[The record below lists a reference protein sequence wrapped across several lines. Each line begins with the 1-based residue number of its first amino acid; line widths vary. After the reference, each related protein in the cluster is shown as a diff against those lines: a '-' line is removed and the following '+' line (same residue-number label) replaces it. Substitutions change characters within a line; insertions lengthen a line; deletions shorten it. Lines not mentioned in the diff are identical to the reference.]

1 MLYKEDLILEKK
13 IIRFTNP
20 YIKGDKG
27 GYYWPEYNEK
37 DQLVWQASEEG
48 MPYVPP
54 FDVKGDDGGYYT
66 PFIDEAGE
74 LNWVPSNEK
83 MPAVLGASLATKEY
97 VDEAVKDVDVDLS
110 EYAKKTDIPDVSG
123 LATKAEIPSLEGYAK
138 TADIP
143 DTSGLATKAE
153 IPDVSG
159 FTTMSA
165 VEAKGYQTEAQ
176 VNSLIETALGVIEN
190 GTY

>member
-1 MLYKEDLILEKK
+1 MDKR
-13 IIRFTNP
+13 IIKFTSP
-20 YIKGDKG
+20 YVKGDKG
-27 GYYWPEYNEK
+27 GYYWPEYNEEG
-37 DQLVWQASEEG
+37 LLIWQASEEG
-48 MPYVPP
+48 MPVIAP
-54 FDVKGDDGGYYT
+54 FDVKGEDGGYYT
-66 PFIDEAGE
+66 PYIDEAGE
-74 LNWVPSNEK
+74 LNWVPSNQN
-83 MPAVLGASLATKEY
+83 MPAVEGASLATKEY
-97 VDEAVKDVDVDLS
+97 VDEAVKDVEVDVDLS
-110 EYAKKTDIPDVSG
+110 DYAKKTDIPDVSEY
-123 LATKAEIPSLEGYAK
+123 ATKDEIPSLEGYAK

-176 VNSLIETALGVIEN
+176 VNSLINTALGVIEN